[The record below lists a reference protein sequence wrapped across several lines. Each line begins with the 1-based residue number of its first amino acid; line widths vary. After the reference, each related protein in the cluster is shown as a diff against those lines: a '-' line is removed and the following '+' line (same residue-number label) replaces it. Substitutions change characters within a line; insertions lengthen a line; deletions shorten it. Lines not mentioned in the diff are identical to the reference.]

1 MVGSKKTQSAAP
13 LLQLNQQ
20 QLQQENDSLQQALK
34 AALQQMAAEHQQLL
48 KLQQSSQ
55 FDQLTNTPNRLL
67 LQDRFT
73 QGLKQAHRLG
83 HQLGVLFIDLDH
95 FKAINDTLGH
105 AAGDEVLKQ
114 VSLRMQQSIR
124 SSDTVCRYG
133 GDEFVLLLP
142 VLASNA
148 DAAAIAAKIIQAVA
162 QPMQIEGQ
170 LLRLGLSLGIALY
183 PADGDS
189 MAALTA
195 AADQA
200 MYQAK
205 ALGGSCFIF
214 SFSPHSAPLLLA
226 DARTAPQHNA
236 QP

>member
-13 LLQLNQQ
+13 LLQLSQQ

-67 LQDRFT
+67 LHDRFT

-105 AAGDEVLKQ
+105 AAGDEVLRQ

-214 SFSPHSAPLLLA
+214 SFSPHRAPLLLP
-226 DARTAPQHNA
+226 DARTAQQHNA